1 MTPGAGRASYVA
13 PVGDLWLHGA
23 TMCPHLH
30 HSQAEHVDLESAFTV
45 DSSRVTFGAGCLHEV
60 GHRVAGHLSAGGRV
74 ALFTD
79 ARVRATEWYDDAVAA
94 LRRRNLEV
102 VVFDDVLVEPTDVSI
117 AEGVA
122 FARETRADA
131 FVSLGGGSVI
141 DTAKLANL
149 LASHPGDL
157 LDHVN
162 APLGGGR
169 PVPGPLKPHVA
180 CPTTSGT
187 GSEVT
192 GIAIFDL
199 LSARAKTGVSSP
211 LLRPTEAVVDPRTT
225 ATLPGDVVASSG
237 LDVLCHAVESLT
249 ARPFT
254 ARPAP
259 SPPTGRP
266 ASQGANPWS
275 DLGAR
280 EAISLI
286 GRHLRR
292 AVAGDEDARH
302 QMMWAATLAGIA
314 FGNAGVHV
322 PHAMAYAVAGRV
334 RDYRPAGYPQD
345 AALVP
350 HGFAVAVN
358 APAAFRALAPTAPF
372 RHLEA
377 ARLLGGDT
385 AGAGPTEAGDVLA
398 ETMGALMH
406 DVGAPNGI
414 RGVGYTLDDV
424 PDLVK
429 GAAPQRRLLDN
440 APSPV
445 HEAELDA
452 IFRAALRCW

>member
-1 MTPGAGRASYVA
+1 MR
-13 PVGDLWLHGA
+13 
-23 TMCPHLH
+23 PHLH
-30 HSQAEHVDLESAFTV
+30 HAHSEPVDLESAFTV
-45 DSSRVTFGAGCLHEV
+45 DASRVTFGAGALREV
-60 GHRVAGHLSAGGRV
+60 GHRVAPHLPDGGRV

-79 ARVRATEWYDDAVAA
+79 ARLRHTEWYDDTLTA
-94 LRRRNLEV
+94 LRRQNLEV
-102 VVFDDVLVEPTDVSI
+102 VVFDGVLVEPTDESMN
-117 AEGVA
+117 EGVA

-149 LASHPGDL
+149 LATHPGELIDY
-157 LDHVN
+157 VN
-162 APLGGGR
+162 APLGAAR

-199 LSARAKTGVSSP
+199 LSAHAKTGVSSP
-211 LLRPTEAVVDPRTT
+211 QLRPTEAVVDPRTT
-225 ATLPGDVVASSG
+225 ASLPADVVASSG
-237 LDVLCHAVESLT
+237 LDVLCHAIESLT
-249 ARPFT
+249 ARAFT
-254 ARPAP
+254 SRPAP
-259 SPPTGRP
+259 APATSRP

-280 EAISLI
+280 QAVELI
-286 GRHLRR
+286 GRYLRR
-292 AVAGDEDARH
+292 AVADADDEEARH

-345 AALVP
+345 APLVP

-385 AGAGPTEAGDVLA
+385 AGVSPGEAGAVLA
-398 ETMGALMH
+398 ETMASLMH
-406 DVGAPNGI
+406 DIGAPNGI
-414 RGVGYTLDDV
+414 GGVGYTLADV

-452 IFRAALRCW
+452 IFRDALRCW

>member
-1 MTPGAGRASYVA
+1 
-13 PVGDLWLHGA
+13 
-23 TMCPHLH
+23 MCPHLH
-30 HSQAEHVDLESAFTV
+30 SAQAHVEPDLESAFTV
-45 DSSRVTFGAGCLHEV
+45 DASRVTFGPGALHEV
-60 GHRVAGHLSAGGRV
+60 GHRVASHLPHGGRV
-74 ALFTD
+74 AVYTD
-79 ARVRATEWYDDAVAA
+79 ARIRRTEWYDDTLAA
-94 LRRRNLEV
+94 LRRQDLEV
-102 VVFDDVLVEPTDVSI
+102 VVFDGVLVEPTDVSMQ
-117 AEGVA
+117 EGIA
-122 FARETRADA
+122 FARETHADA

-149 LASHPGDL
+149 LATHPGDL
-157 LDHVN
+157 VDYVN
-162 APLGGGR
+162 APLGGAR

-199 LSARAKTGVSSP
+199 LSAHAKTGVSSP
-211 LLRPTEAVVDPRTT
+211 QLRPTEAVVDPRTT

-237 LDVLCHAVESLT
+237 LDVLCHAIESLT
-249 ARPFT
+249 ARPF
-254 ARPAP
+254 RSRSAP
-259 SPPTGRP
+259 SPATSRP

-280 EAISLI
+280 QAIELI

-292 AVAGDEDARH
+292 AVADADDQEARH

-345 AALVP
+345 APLVP
-350 HGFAVAVN
+350 HGFAVAVS

-385 AGAGPTEAGDVLA
+385 AGVAPGEAGAVLA
-398 ETMGALMH
+398 ETMATLMH
-406 DVGAPNGI
+406 DIGAPNGI
-414 RGVGYTLDDV
+414 GGVGYTLDDV

-452 IFRAALRCW
+452 IFRDALRCW

>member
-1 MTPGAGRASYVA
+1 
-13 PVGDLWLHGA
+13 
-23 TMCPHLH
+23 MCPHFH
-30 HSQAEHVDLESAFTV
+30 HAHGDLTTDPTPETESAFTV
-45 DSSRVTFGAGCLHEV
+45 DASRVTFGAGALREV
-60 GHRVAGHLSAGGRV
+60 GHRVARHLPDGGRV

-79 ARVRATEWYDDAVAA
+79 ARLRGTEWYADTLAA
-94 LRRRNLEV
+94 LRAQHLEV
-102 VVFDDVLVEPTDVSI
+102 VVFDAVLVEPTDVSMQE
-117 AEGVA
+117 AVA
-122 FARETRADA
+122 FARDARPDA

-141 DTAKLANL
+141 DTAKVANL
-149 LASHPGDL
+149 LSSHPGEL
-157 LDHVN
+157 LDYVN
-162 APLGGGR
+162 APLGAAR
-169 PVPGPLKPHVA
+169 PVPGPLGPHLA

-192 GIAIFDL
+192 GIAVFDL
-199 LSARAKTGVSSP
+199 LSAHAKTGVSSP

-225 ATLPGDVVASSG
+225 ATLPADVVASSG

-254 ARPAP
+254 SRAAPAP
-259 SPPTGRP
+259 AAARP

-280 EAISLI
+280 QAVELI

-292 AVAGDEDARH
+292 AVADRHDEEARH

-345 AALVP
+345 APLVP
-350 HGFAVAVN
+350 HGFAVAVG
-358 APAAFRALAPTAPF
+358 APAAFRALAATAPF

-385 AGAGPTEAGDVLA
+385 AGAGPAEAGDVLA
-398 ETMGALMH
+398 ETMAALMH
-406 DVGAPNGI
+406 DIGAPNGI
-414 RGVGYTLDDV
+414 GGVGYTLEDV

-452 IFRAALRCW
+452 IFRDALRCW